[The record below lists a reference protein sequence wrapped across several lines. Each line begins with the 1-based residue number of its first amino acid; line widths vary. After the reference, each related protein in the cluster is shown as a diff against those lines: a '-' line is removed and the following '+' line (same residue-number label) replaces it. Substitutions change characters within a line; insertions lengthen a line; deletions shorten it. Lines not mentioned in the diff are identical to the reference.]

1 MKFSFHVHGL
11 WIIGAICLMLGA
23 MIAGNITWVEGT
35 TTSSYI
41 LSLLIAFILL
51 LSAGVFWISAAV
63 NAKQEMG

>member
-1 MKFSFHVHGL
+1 MKFNFHIHGL
-11 WIIGAICLMLGA
+11 WIIGAICLLLGS
-23 MIAGNITWVEGT
+23 MIAGNIAWVEGT

-63 NAKQEMG
+63 NAKTE